1 VSEVGHLAANECHEI
16 RVSMCLVLHPLGKF
30 LDIRYVPP
38 EHSSGILQS
47 FRWREGFQMYLVIE
61 ANRRFREAPDIRKV
75 IQGRREADAA
85 IDTVYSE

>member
-1 VSEVGHLAANECHEI
+1 
-16 RVSMCLVLHPLGKF
+16 
-30 LDIRYVPP
+30 
-38 EHSSGILQS
+38 
-47 FRWREGFQMYLVIE
+47 MYLVIE